1 VRSADLVAY
10 LERRDA
16 GRRAALA
23 AIAGDAQAAG
33 AYDAAV
39 GLGPARA

>member
-1 VRSADLVAY
+1 MGIRIDRVVASGFA
-10 LERRDA
+10 LS
-16 GRRAALA
+16 AALA